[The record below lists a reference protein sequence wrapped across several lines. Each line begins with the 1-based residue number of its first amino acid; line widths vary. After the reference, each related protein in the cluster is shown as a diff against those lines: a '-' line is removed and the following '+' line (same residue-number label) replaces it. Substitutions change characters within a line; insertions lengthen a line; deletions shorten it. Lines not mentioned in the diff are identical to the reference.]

1 MVADAA
7 PSRVLVVGAG
17 LTGALV
23 SRSLRRL
30 LPASSRV
37 VVWEAADSVG
47 GRMRC
52 ERHGASLTDVGAQ
65 YITPTGDN
73 SDLCDELRRAGLLVP
88 LSGRIDGTRAADGG
102 GQNFVSPDGLQA
114 IVAHLLDSTTVEC
127 GRAAAPLRLASDAK
141 WSAGGGETFDGVVL
155 TPPVPQLLPLLGEA
169 AASLDAPTRAALD
182 GVEFSAR
189 YALSCFYGTE
199 SAPIFARELDWVSRY
214 VPKDEDDAL
223 VFLSHDSAKRSAATP
238 PSLLA
243 HTSVPFGLKHL
254 RAGTPDDDVQADLLA
269 RLSKLLPWLPPPE
282 RVALHAWKNSQVRAP
297 LELPGGAA
305 ALLGGGTT
313 PPVVLAG
320 DAFAPL
326 GSRFDGCAQSADAA
340 AAALVAALRER
351 E

>member
-1 MVADAA
+1 
-7 PSRVLVVGAG
+7 
-17 LTGALV
+17 
-23 SRSLRRL
+23 
-30 LPASSRV
+30 
-37 VVWEAADSVG
+37 
-47 GRMRC
+47 MRC

-73 SDLCDELRRAGLLVP
+73 SDLCDELRSAGLLVP

-114 IVAHLLDSTTVEC
+114 IVAHLLEGTPVEC
-127 GRAAAPLRLASDAK
+127 GRAAAPLKLSSDR
-141 WSAGGGETFDGVVL
+141 WSAGGDETFDGVVL

-189 YALSCFYGTE
+189 YALSCFYGAE
-199 SAPIFARELDWVSRY
+199 AAPVFARELDWVSRY

-223 VFLSHDSAKRSAATP
+223 VFLSHDSAKRGAATP

-320 DAFAPL
+320 DSFAPTL

-340 AAALVAALRER
+340 AAALVAALAKE
-351 E
+351 